1 MVQRF
6 SSVAELRKDPRDVA
20 VPVAVIV
27 FQQLIG
33 GHMAGLDAFLQGI
46 QEVGFIGH
54 QAACAGPRARFQAR
68 LGNGDRLA
76 RQRMHVDAIHL
87 GMKPIHRGCHAHCVA
102 RFRVEALHQI
112 PGRVQCRL
120 IVEQADPEGGQ
131 GAQAPP
137 RAAICATHFDE
148 FLDPGLGEHRGQM
161 VGPIRQ
167 RRRLAGQRGQLSLQE
182 IAEAL
187 AKRIDIGPVA
197 IDEIHRHI
205 ERVVHPS
212 FEPEAVLENEGQH
225 PGAGIV
231 QGPPDTAAPRL
242 VAVHFA
248 FEEGRVGKKGR
259 RDRLQSQRHAQFLH
273 HVGLGPEIEVHLHGA
288 GAAHHGRA
296 HGADLLHVAV
306 HQLVTPLGHQR
317 HVLMRPARGRAKTDE
332 AHADPVGD
340 VLHVAQVVVHLVTGL
355 VDGFQRRA
363 RQFQLATGFEADI
376 GAVLGQADEIAALDQ
391 RVPAMPVAQPLQHRE
406 NGPVARIK
414 IPKIKSVEG
423 RFERVGRIKNN
434 SKVILDYA
442 HTPDALKT
450 CLQNIKEQL
459 PGKKIAL
466 VFGCGGNRDQ
476 NKRAKMGKIADL
488 FSDKIY
494 LTDDN
499 PRLEQPS
506 KIRKDITKGIK
517 KQKILEFSNQAKAI
531 AEAIKNLNTGEI
543 LLVAGKGHEKIQEIG
558 VKKIFF
564 SDKKIILDAIKIK
577 NLKLSNNLKVNI
589 LNELS
594 AGKKISNQIFLEKAR
609 INSKEIKKN
618 DIFFA
623 IKGKKNDGN
632 KFISEAFKKKA
643 SVAVVNK
650 IEKKLNISRQIKSKD
665 SLKLLTE
672 SSELYREN
680 IKTKIIAI
688 TGSCGKTTLKE
699 LLGNTLKQISTV
711 GISPKSYNNKYGV
724 PLSLFNL
731 DQRNDYGVLE
741 IGMDKKG
748 EIDFLSKIVK
758 PDVSV
763 ITNINYAH
771 AKNFKNIK
779 QIALAKSEII
789 NNTKINGSVV
799 LNADDNFYTLHKKI
813 ANKRKLKI
821 LSFSIDNQNAN
832 IKLVSI
838 KKITNK
844 FKATIRVNNLK
855 TYFFI
860 SNSFQNN
867 ILNILAALA
876 VISVFIDVSKLKKN
890 IFMGFKTPDGRG
902 DIAKIEINNKR
913 LNLVDESYNSNPL
926 SLKSAILN
934 FDKIK
939 INKGKKY
946 LLLGDMLELGKH
958 SKKLHQT
965 IGKIINKTKI
975 DKIFV
980 KGDKILFTY
989 NSILKKKKGRVLN
1002 NNSQIIDLI
1011 KNDLNNNDYLMV
1023 KASNATGFHKII
1035 SQIKG

>member
-1 MVQRF
+1 MLLGDYFQNIQSDYKKFFF
-6 SSVAELRKDPRDVA
+6 SGISFDSAKIKKNNIFFAIKGNKIDGNDFVSSAISNGAKIVVTEKKINGLKNSILFIHSNNIRKLLAEISFKIYNKIPNNIIAVTGTNGKSSIADFYYQILNLNNKKVASIGTLGIKTRKYKKNLYNTTIDPIQLSKILNKLKKQNINNVIMEASSHGLSQNRLDGLLFNTGIFTNLSQDHLDYHKNIKNYLKAKLYLFKKLIKKRGNIITDEQIPEFKKIKDIATNKNLNLFLLLDKKNDFQFLSHQYEDESQLLRIKYKNS
-20 VPVAVIV
+20 IHKTKLN
-27 FQQLIG
+27 LIG
-33 GHMAGLDAFLQGI
+33 
-46 QEVGFIGH
+46 
-54 QAACAGPRARFQAR
+54 
-68 LGNGDRLA
+68 
-76 RQRMHVDAIHL
+76 
-87 GMKPIHRGCHAHCVA
+87 K
-102 RFRVEALHQI
+102 
-112 PGRVQCRL
+112 VQ
-120 IVEQADPEGGQ
+120 
-131 GAQAPP
+131 
-137 RAAICATHFDE
+137 F
-148 FLDPGLGEHRGQM
+148 
-161 VGPIRQ
+161 
-167 RRRLAGQRGQLSLQE
+167 
-182 IAEAL
+182 
-187 AKRIDIGPVA
+187 K
-197 IDEIHRHI
+197 
-205 ERVVHPS
+205 
-212 FEPEAVLENEGQH
+212 N
-225 PGAGIV
+225 
-231 QGPPDTAAPRL
+231 
-242 VAVHFA
+242 
-248 FEEGRVGKKGR
+248 
-259 RDRLQSQRHAQFLH
+259 
-273 HVGLGPEIEVHLHGA
+273 
-288 GAAHHGRA
+288 
-296 HGADLLHVAV
+296 
-306 HQLVTPLGHQR
+306 
-317 HVLMRPARGRAKTDE
+317 VLMA
-332 AHADPVGD
+332 
-340 VLHVAQVVVHLVTGL
+340 VTASIKSG
-355 VDGFQRRA
+355 VNI
-363 RQFQLATGFEADI
+363 EDI
-376 GAVLGQADEIAALDQ
+376 LNV
-391 RVPAMPVAQPLQHRE
+391 
-406 NGPVARIK
+406 
-414 IPKIKSVEG
+414 IPKIKSVDG

-450 CLQNIKEQL
+450 CLQNVKEQF
-459 PGKKIAL
+459 PSKKIVL

-506 KIRKDITKGIK
+506 KIRKDIKKGIK
-517 KQKILEFSNQAKAI
+517 KQKILEFSNRAKAI

-543 LLVAGKGHEKIQEIG
+543 LLVAGKGHEKTQEIG
-558 VKKIFF
+558 LKKIYF
-564 SDKKIILDAIKIK
+564 SDKKIILDAIKSK

-594 AGKKISNQIFLEKAR
+594 EEKKISKQIFLEKAR

-623 IKGKKNDGN
+623 IKGKINDGN

-650 IEKKLNISRQIKSKD
+650 IEKKLNISRQIKRKD
-665 SLKLLTE
+665 TLKFLTK

-699 LLGNTLKQISTV
+699 LLGNSLKQISKV
-711 GISPKSYNNKYGV
+711 GVSPKSYNNKYGV

-731 DQRNDYGVLE
+731 DQRNNYGVLE

-748 EIDFLSKIVK
+748 EIDYLSKIVK

-771 AKNFKNIK
+771 AKNFNNIK

-789 NNTKINGSVV
+789 NNTKINGAVV

-813 ANKRKLKI
+813 ANKRKLRI

-832 IKLVSI
+832 IKLVNI
-838 KKITNK
+838 KKINNK

-860 SNSFQNN
+860 SNNFQNN
-867 ILNILAALA
+867 ILNVLATLA
-876 VISVFIDVSKLKKN
+876 VISIFTDISKLKKN
-890 IFMGFKTPDGRG
+890 IFIGFKIPEGRG
-902 DIAKIEINNKR
+902 DIAKIEINNGR

-939 INKGKKY
+939 TNKGKKY

-958 SKKLHQT
+958 SKKLHQS
-965 IGKIINKTKI
+965 IGKIINNTKI
-975 DKIFV
+975 DKVFV

-989 NSILKKKKGRVLN
+989 NFILKKKRGGVLN
-1002 NNSQIIDLI
+1002 NNSQIIELI

-1023 KASNATGFHKII
+1023 KASNATGFNKII
-1035 SQIKG
+1035 SEIKG